1 MKNEARSLRR
11 PIGIIDSGVGGL
23 TVAKE
28 VMRQLP
34 NEKIVYLGDTARC
47 PYGPRPSEEVQ
58 LFTWQMTHFLL
69 RKNIK
74 MLVIAC
80 NTATAVVLDQIRDKL
95 SIPVI
100 GVIYPGAR
108 AALKNSRNYNIGVI
122 GTEGTVKSGAYETA
136 LKSINRRVQVSSL
149 ACPKFVPLVESGEY
163 DGPLAKK
170 IVIETLQPLYK
181 HKLDTLILGCTHY
194 PLLEPL
200 IKNVV
205 GKEVKVISSGDETAR
220 EMSTILHHN
229 GILAS
234 NVEEPKHEFYTTGS
248 STIFAKIASEWLE
261 RPIDFVETIKLGNK
275 KV

>member
-1 MKNEARSLRR
+1 MKR
-11 PIGIIDSGVGGL
+11 PIAIIDSGVGGL

-34 NEKIVYLGDTARC
+34 YEEIVYLGDTARC

-80 NTATAVVLDQIRDKL
+80 NTATAVVLDQIRDEL
-95 SIPVI
+95 PIPVI

-108 AALKNSRNYNIGVI
+108 AALKHSRNYNIGVI
-122 GTEGTVKSGAYETA
+122 GTEGTVKSGAYELA
-136 LKSINRRVQVSSL
+136 LKSINRRVHVRSH

-163 DGPLAKK
+163 DGPVAKK
-170 IVIETLQPLYK
+170 IVAEALQPMINK
-181 HKLDTLILGCTHY
+181 GLDTLILGCTHY

-200 IKNVV
+200 IKNVM
-205 GKEVKVISSGDETAR
+205 GNEVKVISSGDETAR

-229 GILAS
+229 GMLNS
-234 NVEEPKHEFYTTGS
+234 SEEEPNHEFYTTGS
-248 STIFAKIASEWLE
+248 NTIFAKIASEWLE
-261 RPIDFVETIKLGNK
+261 RPIEIVETIKLGK
-275 KV
+275 KWV